1 MAIQGEAIVSL
12 ECVLPLNSDIL
23 KSHLQLISREGSD
36 TKGGQGWSSEGIP
49 PPPGLKSPHSLP
61 LIYYR
66 FLYK

>member
-36 TKGGQGWSSEGIP
+36 TKGGKGWSSEGIP
-49 PPPGLKSPHSLP
+49 PPPGAEITPFLTSYILPFSL
-61 LIYYR
+61 
-66 FLYK
+66 